1 MHPRSYR
8 YTVSLLTV
16 ALLLG
21 TGSAHAAPAQ
31 RHEIKAADAHTI
43 RWDTGARHGRLH
55 LGRLHL
61 GRLHLGRLH
70 LG

>member
-8 YTVSLLTV
+8 YTVSLFTV

-21 TGSAHAAPAQ
+21 AGNAQAGTAPK
-31 RHEIKAADAHTI
+31 RHQIQGASPHTI
-43 RWDTGARHGRLH
+43 RWDASGRHDRLH

-61 GRLHLGRLH
+61 GRLHLG
-70 LG
+70 

>member
-8 YTVSLLTV
+8 YIISLFTV

-21 TGSAHAAPAQ
+21 AGNAQAGTAPK
-31 RHEIKAADAHTI
+31 RHLDGASAHTI

-61 GRLHLGRLH
+61 GRLHLG
-70 LG
+70 